1 MFNTIKSKIIIAGII
16 AVAIPVIFILT
27 LVNREKSNI
36 SSTVV
41 KEVAK
46 QLNEHMQSVAH
57 VTYSLCES
65 QQELLEKVMQANMN
79 VLMDKIKEKGGIS
92 LLNEGEGIEWNA
104 VNQSNRKESKITL
117 PKLGYGAKGWLAG
130 GTSDAAGGGWFAPNY
145 ESGSPTPI
153 IDETAGLIGGTCTI
167 FQRINE
173 AGDMLRV
180 ATNVIGKDGKR
191 AIGTF
196 IPAVEDS
203 DSKNSIIESML
214 AGKPYTG
221 RAFVVDS
228 WYVAN
233 YTPLKDEAGKLIGM
247 AYVGVKQESVESLR
261 KAVMNIKIGK
271 TGYVFVIGGSGSH
284 LGHYIISQKG
294 ASDGINIYDARDP
307 SGRQVIKEMIE
318 LSKKERGKAIQ
329 YQYYWQNKGDK
340 EPRLK
345 MASVMYFEK
354 WDWVIGVSAYL
365 DEFTE
370 TTNII
375 NIINADIDKL
385 FTNSVFAAILA
396 LILALLLTITIGN
409 GVGKN
414 IAAILSTIKNLTD
427 SIALG
432 KLNMRG
438 DRKSVTEEFA
448 PVIDGVNLV
457 MDTYNKPIE
466 VTVKSISSI
475 AQGVL
480 PEKIAEEY
488 HGDFNKIKNSL
499 NDLIDIL
506 GDFSDQMKN
515 IYKDHSA
522 GEIDVKLNLDKFKG
536 IYADIGESVS
546 KTINHHVTAILKALS
561 IIEDY
566 GVKGDFTKN
575 LERMPGKQVIMNQ
588 MLDALKNNLQSVI
601 AETKMLAKAGVEG
614 RLKTRGSADKF
625 VGDYSEIIKGINS
638 TLDSVIKPVEEATKI
653 LEAMA
658 NGDLSVDM
666 KGDYAGDHAILK
678 NSLNSTIDSMNDI
691 ISQVLIAADQV
702 ESGSTQV
709 SEASQSL
716 SQAATEQA
724 SSLEEISA
732 TMQQINSQAKQ
743 NEQGASEASKIA
755 IETRRSAEEGNL
767 KMANMQKAM
776 SEINEASANVAK
788 IIKAIDEI
796 AFQTNL
802 LALNAAV
809 EAARAGK
816 HGKGFTV
823 VAEEVRNLAQRSAKA
838 AKETAEMIEGSIKK
852 AEAGSKIAE
861 NTSESLAE
869 INGSVT
875 KVTDLIGE
883 IAAASK
889 EQTTGTVQVNQGLS
903 QIDHVTQQNTA
914 TAEEAAAASE
924 ELSSQARELKSML
937 TRFKLKNSS
946 AAGGKTFNAYL
957 KNDSETS
964 GKNKPKMLK

>member
-27 LVNREKSNI
+27 LVNKEKANI
-36 SSTVV
+36 SNTVV
-41 KEVAK
+41 KEAAK
-46 QLNEHMQSVAH
+46 QLNEHMQSVAQD
-57 VTYSLCES
+57 TYSLCES

-79 VLMDKIKEKGGIS
+79 VLMDKIKEKGGIF
-92 LLNEGEGIEWNA
+92 LLNEGAGIEWNA
-104 VNQSNRKESKITL
+104 VNQSNHKESRITL
-117 PKLGYGAKGWLAG
+117 PKLGYGAKGWLDSGTAG
-130 GTSDAAGGGWFAPNY
+130 AAAGGWFAPNY
-145 ESGSPTPI
+145 ESSSPTPL
-153 IDETAGLIGGTCTI
+153 IDETAALIGGTCTI

-191 AIGTF
+191 AIGTY
-196 IPAVEDS
+196 IPAIEDS
-203 DSKNSIIESML
+203 GSKNLIIESML
-214 AGKPYTG
+214 ASKPYTG

-247 AYVGVKQESVESLR
+247 AYVGIKQESVESLR

-284 LGHYIISQKG
+284 LGHYVISYKG
-294 ASDGINIYDARDP
+294 ASDGKNIYDARDP
-307 SGRQVIKEMIE
+307 SGRQVIKEMID
-318 LSKKERGKAIQ
+318 LSKNARGKTVE
-329 YQYYWQNKGDK
+329 YQYYWQNKDEK

-345 MASVMYFEK
+345 MASVIYFEK
-354 WDWVIGVSAYL
+354 WDWVIGASAYL

-375 NIINADIDKL
+375 NADIDKL
-385 FTNSVFAAILA
+385 FTNSILAAILS
-396 LILALLLTITIGN
+396 LILALLLTVTIGN

-432 KLNMRG
+432 KLNIRG
-438 DRKSVTEEFA
+438 DRKAVTEEFA

-480 PEKIAEEY
+480 PEKITEQY
-488 HGDFNKIKNSL
+488 HGDFNKIKDSL

-506 GDFSDQMKN
+506 GDFSTQMKN

-546 KTINHHVTAILKALS
+546 KTINYHVTAILKALS

-566 GVKGDFTKN
+566 GVKGDFSRN

-601 AETKMLAKAGVEG
+601 TETKMLAKAGVEG

-625 VGDYSEIIKGINS
+625 VGDYSEIIKGINA

-724 SSLEEISA
+724 SSLEEISS

-743 NEQGASEASKIA
+743 NEQGASEASRIA
-755 IETRRSAEEGNL
+755 LETRKSAEEGNV

-776 SEINEASANVAK
+776 GEINEASANVAK

-852 AEAGSKIAE
+852 AEAGSKIAV

-889 EQTTGTVQVNQGLS
+889 EQTTGTIQVNQGLS
-903 QIDHVTQQNTA
+903 QIDQVTQQNTA

-937 TRFKLKNSS
+937 TRFKLKNNP
-946 AAGGKTFNAYL
+946 AAGTKTFNAYL
-957 KNDSETS
+957 KNDSEAG
-964 GKNKPKMLK
+964 GKTKPKMLK

>member
-1 MFNTIKSKIIIAGII
+1 MFNTIKSKIIITGII

-36 SSTVV
+36 SNTVV
-41 KEVAK
+41 KEAAK
-46 QLNEHMQSVAH
+46 QLNEHMQSVAQD
-57 VTYSLCES
+57 TYSLCES

-79 VLMDKIKEKGGIS
+79 VLMDKINEKGGIF
-92 LLNEGEGIEWNA
+92 LFAEGEGIEWNA
-104 VNQSNRKESKITL
+104 VNQSNHKESKITL
-117 PKLGYGAKGWLAG
+117 PKLAYGAKGWLDSGTAG
-130 GTSDAAGGGWFAPNY
+130 AAGGGWFVPNY

-173 AGDMLRV
+173 TGDMLRV

-203 DSKNSIIESML
+203 GSKNPIIESML

-247 AYVGVKQESVESLR
+247 SYVGIKQESVESLR
-261 KAVMNIKIGK
+261 KAIMNIKIGK

-284 LGHYIISQKG
+284 LGHYIISYKG
-294 ASDGINIYDARDP
+294 ASDGKNIYDTKDP
-307 SGRQVIKEMIE
+307 SGRLIIKEMIE
-318 LSKKERGKAIQ
+318 LSKGAKGKTIEYQ
-329 YQYYWQNKGDK
+329 YQWQNKDEK
-340 EPRLK
+340 NPRLK
-345 MASVMYFEK
+345 MASVIYFEK
-354 WDWVIGVSAYL
+354 WDWVIGASAYL

-370 TTNII
+370 TTS
-375 NIINADIDKL
+375 IINADIDKL
-385 FTNSVFAAILA
+385 FTNSIFAAVLS

-432 KLNMRG
+432 KLNTRG
-438 DRKSVTEEFA
+438 DRKAVTEEFA

-466 VTVKSISSI
+466 LTVNSISSI

-480 PEKIAEEY
+480 PEKITEQY
-488 HGDFNKIKNSL
+488 HGDFNKIKDSL

-506 GDFSDQMKN
+506 GDFSGQMKN

-546 KTINHHVTAILKALS
+546 KTINYHIAAILKALA

-588 MLDALKNNLQSVI
+588 MLDALKNNLQSII
-601 AETKMLAKAGVEG
+601 AETKMLAKAGIEG
-614 RLKTRGSADKF
+614 RLKTRGNADKF
-625 VGDYSEIIKGINS
+625 VGDYSEIIKGINA

-658 NGDLSVDM
+658 QGDLSIDM
-666 KGDYAGDHAILK
+666 KGNYAGDHAILK

-743 NEQGASEASKIA
+743 NEQGASEASRIA
-755 IETRRSAEEGNL
+755 LETRRSAEEGNL

-946 AAGGKTFNAYL
+946 ASGAKTFNAYL
-957 KNDSETS
+957 KNDSETG